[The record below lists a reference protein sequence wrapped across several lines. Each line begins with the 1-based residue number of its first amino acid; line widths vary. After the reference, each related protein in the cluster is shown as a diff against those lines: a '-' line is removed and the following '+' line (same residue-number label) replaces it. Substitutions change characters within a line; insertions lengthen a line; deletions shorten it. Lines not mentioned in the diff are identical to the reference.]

1 MKLTD
6 KKIKALNPR
15 DKQYKESDGRG
26 MYLLVHPNGSKYW
39 KLKYRINGK
48 EKTLSIGLYPEV
60 SLLEAREAT
69 NEAKKKIKEGTDPS
83 QEKQLQKLLAS
94 SNCEDDFR
102 SIAIDWHDNK
112 KMQWTERHGTYVLRR
127 IEADIFPILGNRP
140 IREITAPELL
150 AVIRLVEKR
159 GAIDIAKRLLQTTG
173 QIFRYGVSIGKVER
187 DITQDLKG
195 ALKTRKKENY
205 SYLKE
210 DELPEFLTR
219 LEAYDGE
226 YQTKLGMKLLILTMV
241 RTIELR
247 GAKWSEINLDEKIWK
262 IPSERMKM
270 RKEHWIPLSNQAIEI
285 FRELKNVTGSY
296 EFVFPNRN
304 KPKSF
309 MSNNTLLYALYRLG
323 YHSRATVHGFRAT
336 TSTILNEKGFN
347 RDYIE
352 TQLAHSE
359 SNGSRASYNHAQ
371 YLEPRRE
378 MLQWWADYLDEKYI
392 VTQTIKLSRS

>member
-6 KKIKALNPR
+6 KKIKALSPKN
-15 DKQYKESDGRG
+15 KQYKESDGRG

-48 EKTLSIGLYPEV
+48 EKTLSFGLYPEI
-60 SLLEAREAT
+60 SLSEAREAT
-69 NEAKKKIKEGTDPS
+69 NEAKKKIKEGIDPS
-83 QEKQLQKLLAS
+83 QEKQLQKLLAE
-94 SNCEDDFR
+94 SNSKDDLK
-102 SIAIDWHDNK
+102 SIAIEWHDNK
-112 KMQWTERHGTYVLRR
+112 KAQWTERHGTDVLRR
-127 IEADIFPILGNRP
+127 IEADIFPILGKRP
-140 IREITAPELL
+140 IKEITAPELL

-173 QIFRYGVSIGKVER
+173 QIFRYAVSIGKVDR
-187 DITQDLKG
+187 DITQDLRG

-205 SYLKE
+205 LYLKE
-210 DELPEFLTR
+210 EELPEFLQK
-219 LEAYDGE
+219 LESYDGE
-226 YQTKLGMKLLILTMV
+226 FQTKLGLKLLILTMV

-247 GAKWSEINLDEKIWK
+247 GAKWSEINFDEKIWK

-270 RKEHWIPLSNQAIEI
+270 RREHWIPLSRQAVEL
-285 FRELKNVTGSY
+285 FKELKNVTGNF

-304 KPKSF
+304 KPRSY

-336 TSTILNEKGFN
+336 ASTILNEKGYN
-347 RDYIE
+347 SDYIE
-352 TQLAHSE
+352 TQLAHSDN
-359 SNGSRASYNHAQ
+359 NGSRASYNHAQ

-378 MLQWWADYLDEKYI
+378 MLQWWADCLEKRY
-392 VTQTIKLSRS
+392 KSS